1 MDVAQALAPLALDEV
16 SPCAAERKPMP
27 RVMHKTSRTWEELLT
42 DIDTALSGDEVEI
55 ETIKELLNSYVVNV
69 FMLFDESS

>member
-16 SPCAAERKPMP
+16 SSCAAERKPMP

-42 DIDTALSGDEVEI
+42 DLDAALSGDEAEI
-55 ETIKELLNSYVVNV
+55 ETIKELLNS
-69 FMLFDESS
+69 